1 MSKPAPLNTFLS
13 IKSSSVASKS
23 LPVVKNKPVSLFSEA
38 LVSKAFGGE
47 VVILKGSPQLDSTDT
62 SANKGHEK
70 TEGQSPK
77 ALLPTKGPDIFNVLI
92 SKKETQEVK
101 SDKERAVSKPPLFP
115 YPQKP
120 VPVPTSTS
128 HTTFSS
134 PPKAAQRPGAATV
147 QQTQN
152 AKSPIAN
159 PASSAVSGTA
169 SINFSTSS
177 STRNSSTNAKSE
189 SPINSSNQ
197 QTGKPGLTPRRDE
210 SKDQPPQEAKAPSKL
225 EKETP
230 QKAKASSFSMN
241 PMTGRFEY
249 LPVQETKVKETNVQK
264 LPQTQP
270 VTTSVTYV
278 SSVRPSKPAA
288 APPGPV
294 LKPQPFFNAT
304 TKLNQK
310 FKKAPLSLP
319 SSLFGYVQDAGYKDI
334 KITSK
339 SQKDKLRAPLPP
351 PAQNKVVS
359 SPAKPSAMQQEL
371 DSYYK
376 QIASEEDSEDVT
388 TSEDQD
394 LEAAPLPENVTK
406 APPQAKVESAC
417 PVLPDI
423 SGEDDDVEDMACEV
437 PDAHL
442 SSVSPISGWNFMQS
456 SYASSK
462 IPKSSNWQPPS
473 SAIGNASLKKDQSNE
488 TQVTR
493 WAKPETPMEDLS
505 VCVTCDSD

>member
-23 LPVVKNKPVSLFSEA
+23 LPVVKNKPVSLFSED

-47 VVILKGSPQLDSTDT
+47 VVILKGSPQLDSTDR
-62 SANKGHEK
+62 SANKEHEK
-70 TEGQSPK
+70 TAGQSPK

-101 SDKERAVSKPPLFP
+101 SDKERAVSKPHLFP

-152 AKSPIAN
+152 AKSPITN

-169 SINFSTSS
+169 SINSSTS
-177 STRNSSTNAKSE
+177 SSTNAKSE

-210 SKDQPPQEAKAPSKL
+210 SKDQPPQEAKAPIKL

-249 LPVQETKVKETNVQK
+249 LPVQQTKVKETNVQK
-264 LPQTQP
+264 LPETKP
-270 VTTSVTYV
+270 VTTPVTYV

-339 SQKDKLRAPLPP
+339 SQKDKPRAPLPP

-376 QIASEEDSEDVT
+376 QIASEEDSEDLT

-394 LEAAPLPENVTK
+394 LEAAPLPATVTK
-406 APPQAKVESAC
+406 APLPAKVESAC
-417 PVLPDI
+417 PVLPEV

-462 IPKSSNWQPPS
+462 IPGSSNRQPPG
-473 SAIGNASLKKDQSNE
+473 SAIGPFSVKHFQSNE